1 MTVTQ
6 AEGNAWELALRF
18 GAELEKL
25 HGSFDVVET
34 PAEARLALIAR
45 LQSWIDEELA
55 ERRGIALDT
64 GQERTVLAWSPDQLP
79 LPDLDRVLDDL
90 DLNLVYPDDLH
101 VLERRND
108 VRHIRLGLTGVEA
121 AFASTGSMM
130 MASRGP
136 RSRSAS
142 LLPLRHIALIPFR
155 QLYPTIEAWLAD
167 HRDQEDGDS
176 LIDLV
181 RGTANLS
188 MITGP
193 SKSAD
198 IEGKLTLGVHGPR
211 FVHVILFDDGA

>member
-1 MTVTQ
+1 MSRNDILSNLRTTLARPDLRFPPADPPPLTRDERMTVTQ

-34 PAEARLALIAR
+34 AAEARLALIAR

-136 RSRSAS
+136 A
-142 LLPLRHIALIPFR
+142 
-155 QLYPTIEAWLAD
+155 
-167 HRDQEDGDS
+167 
-176 LIDLV
+176 
-181 RGTANLS
+181 
-188 MITGP
+188 
-193 SKSAD
+193 
-198 IEGKLTLGVHGPR
+198 
-211 FVHVILFDDGA
+211 